1 MLKSSWLYFF
11 VDTLHKQ
18 QQWNLH
24 SSGAG
29 CQFKKKHQAV
39 VPIMAFT
46 GTANPTIASI
56 IITYLLLEFKV
67 YILSH

>member
-1 MLKSSWLYFF
+1 
-11 VDTLHKQ
+11 
-18 QQWNLH
+18 
-24 SSGAG
+24 
-29 CQFKKKHQAV
+29 
-39 VPIMAFT
+39 MAFT